1 MKYIINKPNLS
12 KLETKYVLSAIKS
25 TWLSSNGKN
34 TRIFE
39 NKFSKLTKNK
49 FSIAVQSGTS
59 ALHLALKSLNV
70 KKDDNILLPNYT
82 CVSNISTISQCGAK
96 AILVDVE
103 KETLGLD
110 FELVK
115 IAVEKY
121 KPKVLQL
128 VHIYGYP
135 ARDTFKIIKL
145 CKLKNIKVIED
156 TSESLGAKINK
167 RNVGTFGNI
176 NVTSIRSEKMI
187 GVGEGA
193 VISTNNKTLYSKILL
208 LASRGAPRRTKKSAY
223 WEKYYVSTEGYNYLM
238 PHLLGSIA
246 RGQIERFKKY
256 LLPKKIHV
264 GKMYAKIINEYN
276 FKTGQKRNINSSP
289 VFWLNSIIFNN
300 LSKNNVRKLGK
311 HLERKGIEVRSG
323 FWPLNLLK
331 NFKSVYVTKNN
342 VTNEIFEKIL
352 ILPSSFD
359 LKDKEIKKIMIIIKN
374 FIKKLNNLKNDYKKI

>member
-12 KLETKYVLSAIKS
+12 QLEKNYALKAIQS

-39 NKFSKLTKNK
+39 KKFSKLTKNK

-70 KKDDNILLPNYT
+70 GKDDNVLIPNYT

-96 AILVDVE
+96 AILVDIE
-103 KETLGLD
+103 EETFGLD

-115 IAVEKY
+115 IAVKKY

-135 ARDTFKIIKL
+135 ARDTIKIIKL
-145 CKLKNIKVIED
+145 CRLRKIKIIED
-156 TSESLGAKINK
+156 TSEALGAKIGIK
-167 RNVGTFGNI
+167 KVGTFGDI

-193 VISTNNKTLYSKILL
+193 VVSTNQYNLYSKLLL
-208 LASRGAPRRTKKSAY
+208 LASRGAPKRNKNDPY
-223 WEKYYVSTEGYNYLM
+223 WQKYFVSTEGYNYLM

-246 RGQIERFKKY
+246 RGQIERFKKE
-256 LLPKKIHV
+256 LLPKKIKV
-264 GKMYAKIINEYN
+264 GKLYNKIIIKNN
-276 FKTGQKRNINSSP
+276 LIPGQKYDKKNYP
-289 VFWLNSIIFNN
+289 VFWLNSILLFNHH
-300 LSKNNVRKLGK
+300 KNTVRKLGNYLK
-311 HLERKGIEVRSG
+311 KNKIEVRSG

-331 NFKSVYVTKNN
+331 NFNSVYITKFNI
-342 VTNEIFEKIL
+342 TQKIFEKIL

-359 LKDKEIKKIMIIIKN
+359 LSEKQINYIINKINLFLKKNKYI
-374 FIKKLNNLKNDYKKI
+374 